1 MVEVAQAEGESRR
14 LLERVGECAGVVR
27 GAPIFE
33 VQAECRAAEPRGLE
47 ARSKGNGWRRQQV
60 DRARVLRVLRE
71 LKWWYET
78 RGRVWRGGGSL
89 EEASTAEQLKEL
101 LVAHCPDTES
111 GLAIQ
116 EESEHDLLWDRLQL
130 VVARVRG
137 RREHFVTAS
146 SADGVWE
153 LLRLRVPPKLQT
165 KEERAAHDQRQA
177 TY

>member
-1 MVEVAQAEGESRR
+1 M
-14 LLERVGECAGVVR
+14 
-27 GAPIFE
+27 
-33 VQAECRAAEPRGLE
+33 
-47 ARSKGNGWRRQQV
+47 
-60 DRARVLRVLRE
+60 
-71 LKWWYET
+71 KWWYET

-101 LVAHCPDTES
+101 LVAHCPDSEA

-116 EESEHDLLWDRLQL
+116 EESEHDLLWNRLQL

-137 RREHFVTAS
+137 QREHFVTAC

-165 KEERAAHDQRQA
+165 TEERVAHARRQA
-177 TY
+177 TYQDDEHSNFDPGMRVRWERWEPYLDGEDLEWVRGMATGGAPMLFSAQPASFWRQQGNYS